1 MIVLDTHIWLWWL
14 MGDVRLKSEWK
25 QCIERSER
33 VGVSAA
39 SCIEVAWLA
48 QFGRITLPCAS
59 DEWMNKAIVDSGI
72 ELIAI
77 TPHIAKL
84 AAELPQHHRDPQD
97 RLIIA
102 TALANKATIISADGK
117 FPLYVEIKELL
128 LN

>member
-1 MIVLDTHIWLWWL
+1 M
-14 MGDVRLKSEWK
+14 
-25 QCIERSER
+25 
-33 VGVSAA
+33 
-39 SCIEVAWLA
+39 
-48 QFGRITLPCAS
+48 
-59 DEWMNKAIVDSGI
+59 
-72 ELIAI
+72 AI